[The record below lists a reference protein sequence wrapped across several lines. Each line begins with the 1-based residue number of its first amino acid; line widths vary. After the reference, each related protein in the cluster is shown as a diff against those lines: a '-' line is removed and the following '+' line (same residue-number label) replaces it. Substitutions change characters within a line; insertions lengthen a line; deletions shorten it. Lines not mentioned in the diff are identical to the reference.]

1 MFSFQL
7 QVGEK
12 LIKVYRQS
20 ESQLIKPVVL
30 VMALLYI
37 PIWFLYQYSLLPK
50 LTWLLALW
58 TLIIIVYA
66 VNKYLL
72 WMLTTYLI
80 TDRRIVSVTYNTL
93 TKRETEE
100 IALKDIT
107 NVREKFTGIS
117 SHLFKFATVELEG
130 AGSPIIFKN
139 ISQPAEVK
147 QIIGKL
153 KHHDQ

>member
-1 MFSFQL
+1 
-7 QVGEK
+7 
-12 LIKVYRQS
+12 
-20 ESQLIKPVVL
+20 
-30 VMALLYI
+30 
-37 PIWFLYQYSLLPK
+37 
-50 LTWLLALW
+50 
-58 TLIIIVYA
+58 
-66 VNKYLL
+66 
-72 WMLTTYLI
+72 MLTTYLI